1 MRTPLNVYIQG
12 FAAITKFLAAIVQ
25 ERPLFKK
32 YFFNPKFA
40 AIIQERP
47 LFESDR
53 YWRGYGIYIAN
64 GIQKSRNPRSK
75 MLICSFQ
82 CKIVLKI

>member
-1 MRTPLNVYIQG
+1 MRTPLNVYIKKEYQG

-47 LFESDR
+47 LFESNR
-53 YWRGYGIYIAN
+53 YWRGYGRYEPLLQLSYSIYSMDF
-64 GIQKSRNPRSK
+64 KR
-75 MLICSFQ
+75 LH
-82 CKIVLKI
+82 

>member
-1 MRTPLNVYIQG
+1 MFFLNLISLQ
-12 FAAITKFLAAIVQ
+12 FTKCVAAIVQ

-32 YFFNPKFA
+32 CFFNPNFA

-53 YWRGYGIYIAN
+53 YWRGYGIRFDFGCLYWAELAVFDN
-64 GIQKSRNPRSK
+64 FRLAQ
-75 MLICSFQ
+75 L
-82 CKIVLKI
+82 

>member
-1 MRTPLNVYIQG
+1 MRTPLNVYIKKEYQG

-47 LFESDR
+47 LFKSDR
-53 YWRGYGIYIAN
+53 YWRGYGTTMIAFISH
-64 GIQKSRNPRSK
+64 IQVQLPSARE
-75 MLICSFQ
+75 
-82 CKIVLKI
+82 

>member
-1 MRTPLNVYIQG
+1 MRTPLNVYIKKEYQG

-47 LFESDR
+47 LFKSDR
-53 YWRGYGIYIAN
+53 YWRGYGTCLHAN
-64 GIQKSRNPRSK
+64 IRILFVYLN
-75 MLICSFQ
+75 
-82 CKIVLKI
+82 VL

>member
-1 MRTPLNVYIQG
+1 MRTPLNVYIKKEYQG

-40 AIIQERP
+40 AII
-47 LFESDR
+47 
-53 YWRGYGIYIAN
+53 
-64 GIQKSRNPRSK
+64 
-75 MLICSFQ
+75 
-82 CKIVLKI
+82 